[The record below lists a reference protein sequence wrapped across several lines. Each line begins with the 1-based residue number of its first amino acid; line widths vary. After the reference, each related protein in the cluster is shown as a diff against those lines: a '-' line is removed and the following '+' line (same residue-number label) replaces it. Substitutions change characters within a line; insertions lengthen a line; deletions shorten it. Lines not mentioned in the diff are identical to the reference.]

1 MLYEA
6 SIHGYIYWRLESIR
20 NLILRMTYEFMM
32 ENQSENNDWVNVGVN
47 SWEVDKHENIN

>member
-1 MLYEA
+1 MAIFIEEH
-6 SIHGYIYWRLESIR
+6 IFESIR